1 MVKLKEI
8 KRLLPKKIK
17 CFVCAGH
24 VAPDCDCSGY
34 NRAIDAIGK
43 REIELCECDKGEVKK
58 RDYAN
63 TWYEDCPVCKGKG
76 ITVKP
81 SPKEER

>member
-43 REIELCECDKGEVKK
+43 REFKLCECTFGNVGA
-58 RDYAN
+58 RGN
-63 TWYEDCPVCKGKG
+63 CLCCHGHG
-76 ITVKP
+76 IVLKP